1 MQGTD
6 DVTLS
11 MEALLGARSATEQIL
26 DELGLRNYR
35 FDVEPGAGAF
45 DVFVEHELEG
55 GAWHAV
61 QLHEEARVLL
71 EAARDGAV
79 RAQVAERWRAKL
91 GGA

>member
-35 FDVEPGAGAF
+35 FDVEPGPGAF
-45 DVFVEHELEG
+45 DVFVEHERG

-61 QLHEEARVLL
+61 RLHEQAQVLL

-79 RAQVAERWRAKL
+79 RARIAERWRDKL